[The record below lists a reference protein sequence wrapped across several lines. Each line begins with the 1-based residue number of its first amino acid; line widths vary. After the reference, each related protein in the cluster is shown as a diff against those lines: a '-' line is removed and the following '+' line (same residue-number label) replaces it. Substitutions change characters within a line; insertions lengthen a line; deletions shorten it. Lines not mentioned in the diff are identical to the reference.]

1 MENYNE
7 LGEMRQQINLL
18 KDKLNDQKIV
28 NDNIIRKVV
37 QEKVDTINK
46 VGWGIVIFGMLEV
59 PFVIWVF
66 RELCGFS
73 WMFCIITAIYV
84 LSSVVFQV
92 MMNMSMKRQI
102 RPNDDLLAVSKQLV
116 TLKKRNIKWLYFA
129 MPFTALWTGLIIWEA
144 YKNPAFFPLDFE
156 VFVYIIIFGVTLGL
170 IIGLTIFF
178 KRYNAMKDAISQLD
192 VFLPKKNQI
201 WQGKLDDAINSI
213 DEMQKE
219 QD

>member
-1 MENYNE
+1 MENNNDFE
-7 LGEMRQQINLL
+7 DMRQQIGLL
-18 KDKLNDQKIV
+18 KSKLDGQRIV
-28 NDNIIRKVV
+28 NEDIIRHVV
-37 QEKVDTINK
+37 QQKMHQANRI
-46 VGWGIVIFGMLEV
+46 GWGIVAIGLLEIPLV
-59 PFVIWVF
+59 LWVF

-192 VFLPKKNQI
+192 VFLPKKSQ
-201 WQGKLDDAINSI
+201 
-213 DEMQKE
+213 MY
-219 QD
+219 

>member
-18 KDKLNDQKIV
+18 KDKLNDQEIV

-37 QEKVDTINK
+37 QEKVDTIHK
-46 VGWGIVIFGMLEV
+46 VGWRIVVLGILEV
-59 PFVIWVF
+59 PLVIWVF

-84 LSSVVFQV
+84 LSSVIFQV
-92 MMNMSMKRQI
+92 IMNMSMKRQV
-102 RPNDDLLAVSKQLV
+102 RPNDDLLAVGKQLV
-116 TLKKRNIKWLYFA
+116 KLKKRNVKWLFFS

-144 YKNPAFFPLDFE
+144 YKNPAFFPFDFE
-156 VFVYIIIFGVTLGL
+156 MFVYIIIFGVVLGL
-170 IIGLTIFF
+170 VIGLSIFF
-178 KRYNAMKDAISQLD
+178 KRYNAMKDAISQID

-201 WQGKLDDAINSI
+201 WQEKLNDAIYSI
-213 DEMQKE
+213 DELQKE
-219 QD
+219 

>member
-46 VGWGIVIFGMLEV
+46 VGWGIVIFGILEV

-73 WMFCIITAIYV
+73 W
-84 LSSVVFQV
+84 
-92 MMNMSMKRQI
+92 I
-102 RPNDDLLAVSKQLV
+102 R
-116 TLKKRNIKWLYFA
+116 
-129 MPFTALWTGLIIWEA
+129 
-144 YKNPAFFPLDFE
+144 
-156 VFVYIIIFGVTLGL
+156 
-170 IIGLTIFF
+170 
-178 KRYNAMKDAISQLD
+178 
-192 VFLPKKNQI
+192 
-201 WQGKLDDAINSI
+201 
-213 DEMQKE
+213 
-219 QD
+219 